1 MQKMQKNWPKN
12 CEFNYKLMI
21 ITRLQ
26 ETRLTYKKIIFLYT
40 RNEQVEFEI
49 KNKLPAE
56 HRELLG

>member
-1 MQKMQKNWPKN
+1 MQKNWPKN